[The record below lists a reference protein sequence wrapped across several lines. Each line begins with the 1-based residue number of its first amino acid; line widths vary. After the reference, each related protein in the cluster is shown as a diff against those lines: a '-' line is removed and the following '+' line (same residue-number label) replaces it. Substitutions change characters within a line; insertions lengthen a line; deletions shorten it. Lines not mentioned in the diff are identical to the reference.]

1 MSDFIQKAK
10 DFVTGHPDQA
20 DQGLDK
26 AEELVNERTGG
37 THSEQI
43 DQGADKVR
51 ESLGLPADTDA
62 GTAPAPV
69 DPAVPGTGEGDIA
82 LGEPPQHA

>member
-10 DFVTGHPDQA
+10 DFITGHPDQS

-26 AEELVNERTGG
+26 AEELLNERTGG
-37 THSEQI
+37 AHADQI

-51 ESLGLPADTDA
+51 EGLGLPADADA
-62 GTAPAPV
+62 GTTPV
-69 DPAVPGTGEGDIA
+69 DPAAPAAGEGDIS
-82 LGEPPQHA
+82 LGETPQQH

>member
-26 AEELVNERTGG
+26 AEELINERTGG
-37 THSEQI
+37 THADKI

-51 ESLGLPADTDA
+51 EGLGLPADNDA
-62 GTAPAPV
+62 APV
-69 DPAVPGTGEGDIA
+69 DPAASGTGEGDIH
-82 LGEPPQHA
+82 LGETPRP